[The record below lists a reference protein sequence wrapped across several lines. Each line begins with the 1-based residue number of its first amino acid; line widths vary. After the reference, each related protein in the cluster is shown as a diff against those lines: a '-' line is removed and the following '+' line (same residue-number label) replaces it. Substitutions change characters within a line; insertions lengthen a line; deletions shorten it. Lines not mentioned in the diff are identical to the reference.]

1 MRATAAAS
9 SASSDVFVTCSPT
22 RTPPARA
29 GPSAA
34 ASDSRTAV
42 ANARTTTPEASPYG
56 PESPV
61 LMSMSQR
68 AVQLGIEVTWA
79 SSPKRRSSSPLV
91 DRPAV
96 AGGSAS
102 PNATDLLRRRSIK
115 HRQIFKPQR
124 NLVHSHQ
131 QQHHQHLAHCSK
143 KGIHKFNEELMKL
156 APKRTNS
163 LVDLTAESAADSHG
177 MSRAQSV
184 ESTGSSSTAKTTT
197 SVHQM
202 QSAPVSI
209 SFGTPV
215 RMPSVTPPPYPASK
229 RIDGEA
235 PDQFTDFMSTS
246 MQNEF
251 LDNSE
256 LDMELF
262 QSSQDA
268 ETLFHQQRQQQQQQ
282 PPPIETPAN
291 TAKQPP
297 ASSARHIYGDVAL
310 LENDSIDE
318 YLTSKELDAYIT
330 QSQSV
335 VRAPSPKRPLERHK
349 SMPFAQ
355 QSLLSASDEDLLAMM
370 DETDIEGH
378 LSAFGVATATAA
390 AAGPN
395 ANGSRSS
402 SSTVM
407 GRHNSM
413 PVASLGSGSGRTP
426 RRQMRVYV
434 PPPME
439 QSITIHS
446 GSSQSEDD

>member
-9 SASSDVFVTCSPT
+9 SGSSDVFVTCSPV
-22 RTPPARA
+22 RTPPARTELF
-29 GPSAA
+29 
-34 ASDSRTAV
+34 DSKLAV
-42 ANARTTTPEASPYG
+42 ANATPDASPYG

-91 DRPAV
+91 DRSAV
-96 AGGSAS
+96 SGGSAS

-131 QQHHQHLAHCSK
+131 QQQHHHLAHCSK

-156 APKRTNS
+156 APKRANS
-163 LVDLTAESAADSHG
+163 LVDLTAESAADSDG
-177 MSRAQSV
+177 TSRAHSV
-184 ESTGSSSTAKTTT
+184 ESAGSSSTTTRP
-197 SVHQM
+197 VQQL
-202 QSAPVSI
+202 QSTPISI

-215 RMPSVTPPPYPASK
+215 RMPSVTPPPFPSSK
-229 RIDGEA
+229 RIDADA

-268 ETLFHQQRQQQQQQ
+268 EKLFHQQKQQQT
-282 PPPIETPAN
+282 PPIGRSAS
-291 TAKQPP
+291 TAKQTTT
-297 ASSARHIYGDVAL
+297 SSTRHIYGDVAL

-355 QSLLSASDEDLLAMM
+355 QSLLSASDEDLMALM
-370 DETDIEGH
+370 DETDIEVH

-395 ANGSRSS
+395 ANGNRST

-413 PVASLGSGSGRTP
+413 PMTSLGSGGRTP
-426 RRQMRVYV
+426 RRQMRAYV